1 MGSSESKPGPE
12 GPKGD
17 KGDKGDKGNPLIEI
31 EVQKAAEQEMKKQ
44 TTRIAKEAA
53 LDARIEQEV
62 QAARDAEAARRAEA
76 LATETQGFTNYSRGT
91 DYSNISV
98 DNGSYSFKQK
108 LTGSPISF

>member
-1 MGSSESKPGPE
+1 MVENKWNIFNQYITNSIPQSEKNIILNYKSTVNQLNNNLFIVNYIVNNETLTEDQINLYLK
-12 GPKGD
+12 D
-17 KGDKGDKGNPLIEI
+17 YL
-31 EVQKAAEQEMKKQ
+31 
-44 TTRIAKEAA
+44 
-53 LDARIEQEV
+53 LS
-62 QAARDAEAARRAEA
+62 